1 MEVEMKFAL
10 NPLQWLATDDGWL
23 DFQKRLPLETL
34 LREVSRLG
42 FTALHAEVP
51 AGMSTADYRDT
62 LAAAGITPAS
72 GYLSAPLD
80 DVEEREAIVARA
92 GALAEAHRELGL
104 TEMFVASSMGPDAPR
119 VAKPAVGAYA
129 DETRLGEIARTLELI
144 GRETSKHGVTP
155 CLHQHVGTWIE
166 TEDEYEW
173 LLARL
178 DPEQI
183 ALGPD
188 TGHLSWAGI
197 DPCELVRRHR
207 DRVRAAHLKD
217 IRLDVARSTRGTDAT
232 YKQVVAQGLWAE
244 PGLGDLDLDDF
255 LAALPDDF
263 AGWVVIEVDKP
274 SLATPEDSVA
284 ASARWVQSVRRATA
298 TA

>member
-1 MEVEMKFAL
+1 MKFAL

-23 DFQKRLPLETL
+23 DFQKRPPLETL

-42 FTALHAEVP
+42 FNALHAEVP
-51 AGMSTADYRDT
+51 AGMTVTEYREA

-80 DVEEREAIVARA
+80 NVEEREAIVARA
-92 GALAEAHRELGL
+92 EALAETHRELGL

-119 VAKPAVGAYA
+119 VARPAVGADA
-129 DETRLGEIARTLELI
+129 DEARLGEIARTLELI
-144 GRETSKHGVTP
+144 GRETSKHGVTA

-178 DPEQI
+178 DPQQI

-188 TGHLSWAGI
+188 TGHLAWAGA
-197 DPCELVRRHR
+197 DPVELVGRHR
-207 DRVRAAHLKD
+207 ERVRAAHLKD
-217 IRLDVARSTRGTDAT
+217 IRLDVARTTRGTDAT

-244 PGLGDLDLDDF
+244 PGLGDLDLDGF
-255 LAALPDDF
+255 LAALPEDF
-263 AGWVVIEVDKP
+263 AGWIVVEVDKP
-274 SLATPEDSVA
+274 SLPTPEESVA
-284 ASARWVQSVRRATA
+284 ASARWVQSVGRTTA

>member
-1 MEVEMKFAL
+1 MNFAL

-51 AGMSTADYRDT
+51 AGMSTGEYREA

-72 GYLSAPLD
+72 GYLSAPLEN
-80 DVEEREAIVARA
+80 VEERATIVARA
-92 GALAEAHRELGL
+92 GALAETHRELGL

-119 VAKPAVGAYA
+119 VVKPAVGAYS
-129 DETRLGEIARTLELI
+129 DEARLGEIARTLELV
-144 GRETSKHGVTP
+144 GRETSRHGVTA

-178 DPEQI
+178 DPAQI

-188 TGHLSWAGI
+188 TGHLAWAGA
-197 DPCELVRRHR
+197 DPVELVRRHG

-217 IRLDVARSTRGTDAT
+217 IRLDVASATRGTDAT
-232 YKQVVAQGLWAE
+232 YKEVVAQGLWAE
-244 PGLGDLDLDDF
+244 PGLGDLDLDAF

-263 AGWVVIEVDKP
+263 AGWIVVEVDKP
-274 SLATPEDSVA
+274 SLPTPEESVA
-284 ASARWVQSVRRATA
+284 ASARWVESVGSPAATA
-298 TA
+298 

>member
-1 MEVEMKFAL
+1 MNFAL

-51 AGMSTADYRDT
+51 AGTSAAEYADA
-62 LAAAGITPAS
+62 LAAAGIAPAP
-72 GYLSAPLD
+72 GYLNAPLD
-80 DVEEREAIVARA
+80 NADERGAIVARA
-92 GALAEAHRELGL
+92 ASLAKTHRELGL
-104 TEMFVASSMGPDAPR
+104 TEMFVAASMGPEAPR

-129 DETRLGEIARTLELI
+129 DEARLTEIARTLELV
-144 GRETSKHGVTP
+144 GRETSKHGVTA

-173 LLARL
+173 LLDRL
-178 DPEQI
+178 DPAQI

-188 TGHLSWAGI
+188 SGHLSWAGI
-197 DPCELVRRHR
+197 DPCQLVRRHG
-207 DRVRAAHLKD
+207 DRVRAVHLKD

-255 LAALPDDF
+255 LASLPEGF
-263 AGWVVIEVDKP
+263 AGWIVVEVDKP
-274 SLATPEDSVA
+274 SLPTPEESVA
-284 ASARWVQSVRRATA
+284 TCARWVASIGRATA
-298 TA
+298 PAGI

>member
-1 MEVEMKFAL
+1 MNFAL

-51 AGMSTADYRDT
+51 AGMSTADYRDA

-80 DVEEREAIVARA
+80 DVEEREAIVSRA

-104 TEMFVASSMGPDAPR
+104 TEMFVAASMGPDAPR

-144 GRETSKHGVTP
+144 GRETTKHGVTA
-155 CLHQHVGTWIE
+155 CLHQHVGTWVE
-166 TEDEYEW
+166 SEDEYEW

-217 IRLDVARSTRGTDAT
+217 IRLDVAGSTRGTDAT
-232 YKQVVAQGLWAE
+232 YKEVVAQGLWAE
-244 PGLGDLDLDDF
+244 PGLGNLDLEEF
-255 LAALPDDF
+255 LAALPEDF
-263 AGWVVIEVDKP
+263 AGWIVIEVDKP
-274 SLATPEDSVA
+274 SLATPEESVA
-284 ASARWVQSVRRATA
+284 ACARWVQSVRRAAA

>member
-1 MEVEMKFAL
+1 MNFAL

-42 FTALHAEVP
+42 FAALHAEVP
-51 AGMSTADYRDT
+51 AGMSVAAYREA
-62 LAAAGITPAS
+62 LAAAGIVPAP
-72 GYLSAPLD
+72 GYLSAALD
-80 DVEEREAIVARA
+80 NVDERGAIAARA
-92 GALAEAHRELGL
+92 ASLAETHRELGL
-104 TEMFVASSMGPDAPR
+104 TEMFVAATMGPEAPR
-119 VAKPAVGAYA
+119 VATPAVGAFA
-129 DETRLGEIARTLELI
+129 DEARLAEIARTLELV
-144 GRETSKHGVTP
+144 GREASKHGVTT

-173 LLARL
+173 LLDRL
-178 DPEQI
+178 DPEHI

-188 TGHLSWAGI
+188 SGHLAWAGI

-217 IRLDVARSTRGTDAT
+217 IRLDVARSTRGTDMT
-232 YKQVVAQGLWAE
+232 YKQVVARGLWAE

-255 LAALPDDF
+255 LAALPDGF
-263 AGWVVIEVDKP
+263 AGWIVVEVDKP
-274 SLATPEDSVA
+274 SLPSPEESVA
-284 ASARWVQSVRRATA
+284 ASARWVASVGRVIPAA
-298 TA
+298 